1 MPGEGGLEEL
11 PVVAPLRLTPVA
23 LPLLLSSPTP
33 GVILPPPPMLAPM
46 PMLERSGAGEE
57 RSEYSSEARCESGV
71 GSAGKTLGERGGCTA
86 TEKTEAAPGE
96 GGRYF
101 EVRGSS
107 SGGTPAARWESVSGG
122 TRKRSA
128 ATKRHKQA
136 HTGLAAP
143 ELRSTSSA
151 RRQRWRLVV
160 P

>member
-1 MPGEGGLEEL
+1 VRATDEGLASMPRDMYWNATSMMDNWWFRVAVHRDGDTLRFEHPTLAGTAAGGWMERMNEEGEDPRY
-11 PVVAPLRLTPVA
+11 PVF
-23 LPLLLSSPTP
+23 
-33 GVILPPPPMLAPM
+33 
-46 PMLERSGAGEE
+46 E
-57 RSEYSSEARCESGV
+57 
-71 GSAGKTLGERGGCTA
+71 K

-128 ATKRHKQA
+128 ATKRRKQA